1 LPRGRIDPSSPIRV
15 THLITDLDTG
25 GAEMMLARLV
35 EAFSAN
41 RRIESTVVSL
51 GAPGPLADRIEAAG
65 VRVSAL
71 GMRPGRP
78 DPRGLWRLVRLLRRE
93 RAALVQT
100 WLYHA
105 DLAGLLAG
113 ALARVPVVWNIRCAE
128 LDPRDHPSSL
138 ATLLRALALASRY
151 PAAVICNSQA
161 GQRAHERL
169 GYAPRRWAVIPNG
182 FDTNVFRPCPAAT
195 SELRRELGV
204 PDASKLVGLMARF
217 HPMKDHPTFV
227 GAAQVVIAAKPDVH
241 FVAAG
246 RGVDSSPSLQA
257 LLDDRGLRAHVHLL
271 PERRDAPRFLAALD
285 VAVSSSYGEA
295 FPNVVGEAMACGT
308 PCVVT
313 DVGDS
318 ARIVGEAG
326 VVVPPRDP
334 AALAAGIARLLEM
347 APPARAALKAAARDR
362 IATEFSLQRA
372 AAQYEALYADVAR
385 RPLQSPD
392 DTRCAE

>member
-1 LPRGRIDPSSPIRV
+1 LPRGRIDPSSPIRIAHV
-15 THLITDLDTG
+15 ITDLDTA
-25 GAEMMLARLV
+25 GAELMLARLV
-35 EAFSAN
+35 EVFAAN
-41 RRIESTVVSL
+41 GRVANSVIAL
-51 GAPGPLADRIEAAG
+51 GARGVLADRIEAAG
-65 VRVSAL
+65 VPVLAL
-71 GMRPGRP
+71 GMRPGKP
-78 DPRGLWRLVRLLRRE
+78 DPRGLWKLVRQLRRVQP
-93 RAALVQT
+93 AIVQT

-105 DLAGLLAG
+105 DFAGLLAG
-113 ALARVPVVWNIRCAE
+113 ALTHTPVIWNIRCAE
-128 LDPRDHPSSL
+128 LDPRDHPPSL

-161 GQRAHERL
+161 GQRAHDRL
-169 GYAPRRWAVIPNG
+169 GYTPRRWAVIPNG
-182 FDTNVFRPCPAAT
+182 FDTNVFRPCPGAA
-195 SELRRELGV
+195 SELRRELGL
-204 PDASKLVGLMARF
+204 PDTSRLVGLMARF

-227 GAAQVVIAAKPDVH
+227 SAAQVVTAAKPDAH

-246 RGVDSSPSLQA
+246 RGVDTSPSLQA
-257 LLDDRGLRAHVHLL
+257 LLDDGALRGRVHLL

-334 AALAAGIARLLEM
+334 GALAAGIVRLLEM
-347 APPARAALKAAARDR
+347 APPEHAALKTAARDR
-362 IATEFSLQRA
+362 IATEFSLARA

-392 DTRCAE
+392 DTACAE